1 MRSSKTYA
9 VATTNSAWMPI
20 LGIGFR
26 RSLLN
31 SPAPSEQ
38 RVYSVVLALS
48 PVNATD
54 PPQLRLSIESARQL
68 LEDVDFMA
76 HVQRFDH
83 IGITVAD
90 LASITAFRSSSD

>member
-1 MRSSKTYA
+1 MRSSKTYVA
-9 VATTNSAWMPI
+9 ATTNSAWMPI
-20 LGIGFR
+20 HGIGSR

-54 PPQLRLSIESARQL
+54 PRWVVFL
-68 LEDVDFMA
+68 VDTQFSM
-76 HVQRFDH
+76 
-83 IGITVAD
+83 
-90 LASITAFRSSSD
+90 S